1 MLPDR
6 DAAHCRLIRDDFP
19 DRPVLFLLALFDVPG
34 PVFAQKYEQFHKQ
47 WSKKSHSNEWLKGKS
62 V

>member
-1 MLPDR
+1 M
-6 DAAHCRLIRDDFP
+6 
-19 DRPVLFLLALFDVPG
+19 FLLALFDVPS